1 MVGIY
6 NLCLKQLFIEYIG
19 EKSLFKDGKWCYLC
33 CNVANHVQ
41 KNLEGS
47 VKRVHSVI
55 QIIQLKGNPKN
66 KDQDYND
73 TETISLQ
80 EHPYFQ
86 FSDIQVLK
94 FWLQDLDTNDKIADG
109 IKMHVLCSY
118 SKL

>member
-1 MVGIY
+1 M
-6 NLCLKQLFIEYIG
+6 
-19 EKSLFKDGKWCYLC
+19 FKNGKWCYLC

-66 KDQDYND
+66 NKQDYND
-73 TETISLQ
+73 TKIISLQ

-94 FWLQDLDTNDKIADG
+94 FWLQDLDTDAKIADG

>member
-6 NLCLKQLFIEYIG
+6 QLCLKQLFIEYIG
-19 EKSLFKDGKWCYLC
+19 PNNVFKDGKWCYLC

-47 VKRVHSVI
+47 VKRVHSVM
-55 QIIQLKGNPKN
+55 QIIHLKGNPKN
-66 KDQDYND
+66 QTQEQND
-73 TETISLQ
+73 TEIISLQ

-86 FSDIQVLK
+86 FSDMKDLK
-94 FWLQDLDTNDKIADG
+94 FWLQDLDTNEKIAEG

>member
-1 MVGIY
+1 M
-6 NLCLKQLFIEYIG
+6 F
-19 EKSLFKDGKWCYLC
+19 KSGKWCYLC

-66 KDQDYND
+66 KDQDYKD

-94 FWLQDLDTNDKIADG
+94 FWLQDLDTNVKIADG
-109 IKMHVLCSY
+109 IKMHVL
-118 SKL
+118 